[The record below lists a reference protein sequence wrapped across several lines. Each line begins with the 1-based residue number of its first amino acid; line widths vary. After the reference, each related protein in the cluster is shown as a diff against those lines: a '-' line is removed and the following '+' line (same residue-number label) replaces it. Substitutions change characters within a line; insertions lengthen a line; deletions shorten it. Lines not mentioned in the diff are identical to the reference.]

1 METTNGDRTAAEVAS
16 DVQTAGKDL
25 LDTAGEQIGGT
36 AKELSGKAR
45 QLCADFTDVVRES
58 TVEKPFAALAIA
70 ASVGFIFGAVHAA
83 SRSGANNNNNNSG
96 NWRERD

>member
-1 METTNGDRTAAEVAS
+1 METTNGDRTVAEVAS

-58 TVEKPFAALAIA
+58 TVEKPFSALAIA
-70 ASVGFIFGAVHAA
+70 AGIGFIFGALHAS
-83 SRSGANNNNNNSG
+83 SRSVANNNNNSG

>member
-1 METTNGDRTAAEVAS
+1 METTNGDNTVARVAS

-25 LDTAGEQIGGT
+25 LATAGEQISGT
-36 AKELSGKAR
+36 ANELSGKAR

-70 ASVGFIFGAVHAA
+70 ASVGFILGALHAS
-83 SRSGANNNNNNSG
+83 SRSVAYNNSG
-96 NWRERD
+96 NRRERD